1 MALARQVLKAPPV
14 SRSLALSSLS
24 SLLFLSS
31 CITLV
36 QSDGGGGG
44 AGGAGGGAG
53 GSSAG
58 GSSGAGGGVGSQ
70 GKGTSSSNIDVNAYT
85 AHATVGTQGGAVTM
99 TGGPTLDAPSGAL
112 PAATGFGLGAAKQS
126 PTLPS
131 GTTAVSPWFELAS
144 DKNDLRGLSK
154 PLSLSV
160 PIQLPSGATATH
172 PGLRILATAGSG
184 TLVPIE
190 GKLDTTTGKFKV
202 DLPGLPPKLTFAV
215 TFTPTVTRMTS
226 DEVSETTPSPPAP
239 PPAGWSTVSWTLSYD
254 AQVITK
260 LQATKVLFYAR
271 RAAREYSN
279 AGLREPSL
287 VQEVDGTTKR
297 WVVHLTAGGSKFQG
311 GDWNAVGEDA
321 LGRLYVDT
329 GRIDDPKT
337 RDLGSVYASVA
348 HEMYHSVFDAYRIPS
363 ACFNYEKDGVVYCYR
378 SATGFNEGM
387 ATAVGYFL
395 DQGVANPRPSEPFLP
410 VSWPF
415 GYFSANNRS
424 EAYRNQDFFV
434 YQLRVLG
441 LTAFGKQMEGLR
453 SAVAGGNTN
462 IEALVPYHT
471 ALEGT
476 ADGWPDGL
484 RAGYLQYVYQRAY
497 AREKG
502 PLWSAE
508 PRDAKAAKYSL
519 DKGVFAAFGVTKVES
534 KHCQLLTEGVK
545 CELDGDAYAMGATRF
560 DIDMKTDGSTL
571 PPGYKP
577 NEVQGTFKVTAEGSS
592 VGFFAVAQKAGVG
605 TADSIALSPTGTDVT
620 LAGLNSKYDE
630 VFVVAVP
637 FGKAQAKVHLTI
649 EVKPQTLSAACAA
662 ASKWMCTC
670 QPGGAQPC
678 WVWDLAV
685 QQGCQSGASC
695 DEWCNQTSASY
706 ASAAKDPQ
714 MWAAMGCTAGP

>member
-1 MALARQVLKAPPV
+1 M
-14 SRSLALSSLS
+14 SRPLLLSSLS
-24 SLLFLSS
+24 SLLLLSS

-44 AGGAGGGAG
+44 AGGGGAAG
-53 GSSAG
+53 GSSG
-58 GSSGAGGGVGSQ
+58 GAGGGVGTE
-70 GKGTSSSNIDVNAYT
+70 GKGTNSSNIDVNGYA
-85 AHATVGTQGGAVTM
+85 AHASVGTQGGSVTM
-99 TGGPTLDAPSGAL
+99 PGGPTLDAPSGAL
-112 PAATGFGLGAAKQS
+112 PGATGFGLGSAKQS
-126 PTLPS
+126 PALPS
-131 GTTAVSPWFELAS
+131 GTTAVSPWYELVS
-144 DKNDLRGLSK
+144 DKNDLTGLTK
-154 PLSLSV
+154 PLTLSV
-160 PIQLPSGATATH
+160 PIQLPSGASATH
-172 PGLRILATAGSG
+172 PGLRVLATAGSG

-190 GKLDTTTGKFKV
+190 GKLDAATGKFKV
-202 DLPGLPPKLTFAV
+202 ALPGAPPKLTFAV
-215 TFTPTVTRMTS
+215 TFTPTVARMTS
-226 DEVSETTPSPPAP
+226 DEIPETPPPPPPAP

-297 WVVHLTAGGSKFQG
+297 WVVHLTADGSKFQG

-348 HEMYHSVFDAYRIPS
+348 HEMYHSVFDAYRIPG
-363 ACFNYEKDGVVYCYR
+363 ACFNYEQDGVQYCYR

-387 ATAVGYFL
+387 ATAVGYYL
-395 DQGVANPRPSEPFLP
+395 DQGAANPRPSEPFQRVTFPL
-410 VSWPF
+410 
-415 GYFSANNRS
+415 GYFSSSARS
-424 EAYRNQDFFV
+424 AAYGNQDFFV

-441 LTAFGKQMEGLR
+441 LAAFGKQMEGLR
-453 SAVAGGNTN
+453 SAAPDGSSSL
-462 IEALVPYHT
+462 EALVGYHT
-471 ALEGT
+471 ALEST
-476 ADGWPDGL
+476 ADGWPDGP
-484 RAGYLQYVYQRAY
+484 RAGHLQYVYQRVY

-508 PRDAKAAKYSL
+508 PRDAKAAKYSI
-519 DKGVFAAFGVTKVES
+519 DKALFGGFAVAKVEQKHCKVLVDGVTCEIDVEGHS
-534 KHCQLLTEGVK
+534 MAASRV
-545 CELDGDAYAMGATRF
+545 
-560 DIDMKTDGSTL
+560 DIDMKTDGSSL

-577 NEVQGTFKVTAEGSS
+577 NEVQGTFKVTADGGS
-592 VGFFAVAQKAGVG
+592 VAFFVVAQKAGVG
-605 TADSIALSPTGTDVT
+605 TAESVALSPTGGDVT

-630 VFVVAVP
+630 VVLVAVP
-637 FGKAQAKVHLTI
+637 FGKGTSKVHLKLD
-649 EVKPQTLSAACAA
+649 VKPQTLSAACAA

-670 QPGGAQPC
+670 QPGGNQPC

-685 QQGCQSGASC
+685 QQGCESGPSC

-706 ASAAKDPQ
+706 AAAAKDSET
-714 MWAAMGCTAGP
+714 WAAMGCTAGP